1 MKRNKLTGMLLILLA
16 AVFIAGT
23 GITPVKADH
32 GPKPSID
39 LKITDAPA
47 YKYVVLLQKD
57 SSTGKE
63 NSPLKI
69 ENLDKSAVEDYLK
82 TFHYE
87 GWMIYLRMGQID
99 IHECGESDS
108 YSFTYSVPKPFKVL
122 LLTDDGTVMISP
134 ELAQKEFN
142 SECEFNVAK
151 GTLTEKRA
159 GKTISRVFYIL
170 SCYVITLIIEF
181 LILLLFRYPLTKT
194 NITAFLLINT
204 ITQLALNIFL
214 AFSNASWG
222 TVGIYT
228 AFEILIALTEGVFY
242 AIKLRT
248 KDDQKKPARGFIYGI
263 IANAVSYVAGCLIY
277 ILIRFR

>member
-1 MKRNKLTGMLLILLA
+1 MKKRLCGIIIVIMLTTLFTNM
-16 AVFIAGT
+16 FIVRA
-23 GITPVKADH
+23 KADH

-57 SSTGKE
+57 NSTGKE

-69 ENLDKSAVEDYLK
+69 ENLDKSVVEEYLRN
-82 TFHYE
+82 FHYE
-87 GWMIYLRMGQID
+87 GWRIYLRMGQID

-122 LLTDDGTVMISP
+122 LVTDDGTVMISP

>member
-1 MKRNKLTGMLLILLA
+1 MKKRLCGIIIVIMLTSLFANTFVIRA
-16 AVFIAGT
+16 
-23 GITPVKADH
+23 KADH

-69 ENLDKSAVEDYLK
+69 ENLDKSAVEEYLR

-87 GWMIYLRMGQID
+87 GWRIYLRMGQID
-99 IHECGESDS
+99 IHERGESDS

-122 LLTDDGTVMISP
+122 LVTDDGTVMISS

-228 AFEILIALTEGVFY
+228 AFEIVIALTEGVFY

-248 KDDQKKPARGFIYGI
+248 KDGQKKPVRGFLYGV
-263 IANAVSYVAGCLIY
+263 IANALSYGGGFLIY
-277 ILIRFR
+277 LLIGFRL